1 MSDQWY
7 YLDEKNGDMKTGW
20 LYLQGSSYYMLPD
33 SGAMVTGWLQIEGT
47 NYYFDENGANAGMS
61 NDIV

>member
-1 MSDQWY
+1 
-7 YLDEKNGDMKTGW
+7 MKTGW